1 MSIDKS
7 MDEVKFNTNDYMD
20 NFIDVEKVDHD
31 KVA

>member
-7 MDEVKFNTNDYMD
+7 MDEIKFNTNDYMD

-31 KVA
+31 